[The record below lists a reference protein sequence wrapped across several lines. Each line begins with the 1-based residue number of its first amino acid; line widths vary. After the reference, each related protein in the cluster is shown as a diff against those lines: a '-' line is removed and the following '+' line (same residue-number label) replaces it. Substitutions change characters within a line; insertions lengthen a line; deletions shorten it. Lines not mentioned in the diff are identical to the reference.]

1 MAGANWWD
9 RPSNGTQAQQE
20 QQTQQAEPAKPAPEI
35 DPREEV
41 RQISKQVF
49 VDTAMEYQQKA
60 QQRQTDYA
68 AAEKKFQADY
78 PQLMPYYG
86 VAKQLFLQNDM
97 NSGGQKPVAQVFDE
111 TVRQVALLQQQ
122 GMQPGKAQPRRAGFG
137 NSQQNWSLEEE
148 VTGRHNQ
155 FREVDPEEVRARNEK
170 YLLERR
176 VDLDMRKSRE
186 IPLEDIIS
194 ARSQQTTSLLD
205 R

>member
-9 RPSNGTQAQQE
+9 RPHNGTQAPE
-20 QQTQQAEPAKPAPEI
+20 QQQQAVPAKAETEV

-41 RQISKQVF
+41 RQISRQVF

-60 QQRQTDYA
+60 QKRQSEYA
-68 AAEKKFQADY
+68 AVEQKFQTDY

-86 VAKQLFLQNDM
+86 VARQLFLQNDL
-97 NSGGQKPVAQVFDE
+97 NSGGQKPVAQILDE
-111 TVRQVALLQQQ
+111 TVRQVSLLQQQ
-122 GMQPGKAQPRRAGFG
+122 GVQPPKPATRRAGFG
-137 NSQQNWSLEEE
+137 SSQQTWDNLQEE

-155 FREVDPEEVRARNEK
+155 FREVDPEETKARHEK
-170 YLLERR
+170 YLFDRR

-186 IPLEDIIS
+186 VPLEDIKS
-194 ARSQQTTSLLD
+194 ARSQQTPSLID

>member
-1 MAGANWWD
+1 MAGANNWWD
-9 RPSNGTQAQQE
+9 RPSNGTQTQQE
-20 QQTQQAEPAKPAPEI
+20 PQQQAAPPRTEPEI

-41 RQISKQVF
+41 RQISRQVF
-49 VDTAMEYQQKA
+49 VDTATEYQQKA
-60 QQRQTDYA
+60 QQRQADYA

-78 PQLMPYYG
+78 PQLLPYYG
-86 VAKQLFLQNDM
+86 VARQLFLQNDLT
-97 NSGGQKPVAQVFDE
+97 SGGQKPVAQILDE
-111 TVRQVALLQQQ
+111 TVRQVSIMQQQ
-122 GMQPGKAQPRRAGFG
+122 GMQPPKAGTKRAGFG
-137 NSQQNWSLEEE
+137 NSQQNWNLEEE

-155 FREVDPEEVRARNEK
+155 FREVDPEDVRARNEK

-186 IPLEDIIS
+186 VPLEDIIS